1 MITVLFLVIR
11 IFFMIIWKY
20 LIIIA
25 VDALSFI
32 KICLTIIYFG
42 DIIMVIKYFFVG
54 GGLERRTEK
63 GAFYER

>member
-1 MITVLFLVIR
+1 
-11 IFFMIIWKY
+11 MIIWQY

>member
-1 MITVLFLVIR
+1 MITVFLVIR
-11 IFFMIIWKY
+11 IFFMIIWQC

-25 VDALSFI
+25 VDTLSFI

-54 GGLERRTEK
+54 
-63 GAFYER
+63 AV

>member
-11 IFFMIIWKY
+11 IFFMIIWQY

-42 DIIMVIKYFFVG
+42 DIIMVIKYFFVAVWSG
-54 GGLERRTEK
+54 ARRKE
-63 GAFYER
+63 